1 MSKMK
6 RFALSGHLLAGLGMV
21 FMGLASASAEDKKGP
36 VKLTA
41 NTPGNIRTET
51 CARPEYPE
59 QSLKQDHHGAVTLRF
74 LLSKDG
80 IVKRSLVQTSS
91 GYPALDEAALVAI
104 SRCRFNPA
112 MVDGKA
118 VEAWTA
124 VQYVWKP

>member
-1 MSKMK
+1 MSKMM
-6 RFALSGHLLAGLGMV
+6 RFAVRGHMLAGLGLGFV
-21 FMGLASASAEDKKGP
+21 FMGLASADDRTGP
-36 VKLTA
+36 VKATA
-41 NTPGNIRTET
+41 TTPGSVRVET

-59 QSLKQDHHGAVTLRF
+59 QSLKQDHQGAVTLRF

-118 VEAWTA
+118 VAAWTA
-124 VQYVWKP
+124 IQYVWKP